1 MFMRFVKLKVKQE
14 SVEAFERF
22 YEFRLA
28 PYLLEE
34 QGCIFARLIQSDASA
49 NEFLSFTLWKS
60 HADAEAYESSG
71 HFDKILEENEP
82 FLEDTTEWKIQLS
95 DDNTLEYKP
104 VKEKPTVQ
112 GMPLAAGDDQSDPS
126 HEFGADMYVRIV
138 SARVRT
144 NGFQGLK
151 KMYDDY
157 FIPQLLATTGCHG
170 LYLIG
175 SDESDDVLSIT
186 IWESK
191 SYADVYESSGTFS
204 RFVKMASPYLSSLYQ
219 WKMSLDSEKQS
230 STQTS
235 DDLSVEGY
243 HIVTGEKLEE
253 SPD

>member
-1 MFMRFVKLKVKQE
+1 MFIRFVKLKVKPE
-14 SVEAFERF
+14 SIEAFERF

-28 PYLLEE
+28 PFLLEE
-34 QGCIFARLIQSDASA
+34 PGCIFARLIQSDSSSS
-49 NEFLSFTLWKS
+49 EFLSFTLWQS

-71 HFDKILEENEP
+71 HFDEILEENEP

-95 DDNTLEYKP
+95 EDNTLEYKP

-112 GMPLAAGDDQSDPS
+112 GMPLAAGGDQSDPTEEIGS
-126 HEFGADMYVRIV
+126 DMYVRIV
-138 SARVRT
+138 SARVRAD
-144 NGFQGLK
+144 GFQGLK
-151 KMYDDY
+151 KLYDDF

-175 SDESDDVLSIT
+175 SDESDDILSIT
-186 IWESK
+186 IWETK
-191 SYADVYESSGTFS
+191 SYADLYESSGKFS
-204 RFVKMASPYLSSLYQ
+204 EFLEMAAPYLSSLYQ

-230 STQTS
+230 TTQTS
-235 DDLSVEGY
+235 DDLSVAGY